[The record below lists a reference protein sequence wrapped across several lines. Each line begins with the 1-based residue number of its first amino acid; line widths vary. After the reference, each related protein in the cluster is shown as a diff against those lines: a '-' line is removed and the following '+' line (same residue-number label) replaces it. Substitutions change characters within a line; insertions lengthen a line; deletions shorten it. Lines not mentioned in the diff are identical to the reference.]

1 MLIATEGGPHGSKG
15 GILAHLGTT
24 RNGAA
29 IAENVWGGSHGR
41 GGVGRLG
48 SGLGLGWRGGILA
61 LILAGVG
68 VGRSFI
74 GRFLDGFAWAWSGF
88 EEFGFG
94 KGWGGVGFGLWRG
107 LGCGGAEA
115 GGGRG
120 GGWVGRELGI
130 LHGEG
135 VVLFAFLAA
144 EGWVGAIDDL
154 AGGGGVAVTL

>member
-29 IAENVWGGSHGR
+29 IAKNVWGWSHGG

-48 SGLGLGWRGGILA
+48 SGLGLGWRGGVLA
-61 LILAGVG
+61 LILVRGG
-68 VGRSFI
+68 IGRSFL

-94 KGWGGVGFGLWRG
+94 KGWGGVGFCLCRG
-107 LGCGGAEA
+107 LSGGGAEA
-115 GGGRG
+115 GGGG
-120 GGWVGRELGI
+120 G
-130 LHGEG
+130 
-135 VVLFAFLAA
+135 
-144 EGWVGAIDDL
+144 
-154 AGGGGVAVTL
+154 